1 MKRWILIFF
10 TILAQSILVTA
21 ICYAGGTFTQEFRLS
36 VYIPPIIGL
45 NIESPLKANNTL
57 FGTNLGAN
65 STDQVFSN
73 SETNFTSVDT
83 VRANQQI
90 VLRTLVVK

>member
-45 NIESPLKANNTL
+45 NVDSQLKANNAL
-57 FGTNLGAN
+57 LGTNLGAN
-65 STDQVFSN
+65 STDEVFSN
-73 SETNFTSVDT
+73 SETNFTSINT
-83 VRANQQI
+83 VREHQQI